1 MKDKNREFE
10 ETGAFLDL
18 MSKKERKRW
27 KDEQSRIKGTN
38 NTEQNSSE
46 SAPQPTNE
54 NELENQ
60 TNQQVQEIV
69 NDEEKIEQTKSI
81 QINNDNDSNEYIEE
95 KTFNPVV
102 PLGIALMGM
111 IIFFIYLMFFTDF
124 NHNTFLI
131 VNSIIIIF
139 FTFCFGITTLCNKKH
154 VKVFAIFDLLIILGF
169 IIFNGISITN
179 YENIYNK
186 VETEPVQKEENPK
199 EEIKIDNKEEEK
211 IINEYSC
218 INEEKTISVSIKEEN
233 GYILY
238 LKKEEIL
245 KNNSLALANETFYK
259 DIEHIT
265 TNVEDKTLTI
275 EFDFNNLDINKYKE
289 SIQKYNDN
297 YRLDSDFSYIE
308 NDKVNYEKYTTLEL
322 NDLTCTKLEN

>member
-1 MKDKNREFE
+1 
-10 ETGAFLDL
+10 
-18 MSKKERKRW
+18 
-27 KDEQSRIKGTN
+27 
-38 NTEQNSSE
+38 
-46 SAPQPTNE
+46 
-54 NELENQ
+54 
-60 TNQQVQEIV
+60 
-69 NDEEKIEQTKSI
+69 
-81 QINNDNDSNEYIEE
+81 
-95 KTFNPVV
+95 
-102 PLGIALMGM
+102 M
-111 IIFFIYLMFFTDF
+111 IFTDF
-124 NHNTFLI
+124 NHNAFLI

-169 IIFNGISITN
+169 IIFNGISMTN

-186 VETEPVQKEENPK
+186 IETEPVQKEEKPE
-199 EEIKIDNKEEEK
+199 EEIKIDNKDEEK

-289 SIQKYNDN
+289 AIQKYNDN

-322 NDLTCTKLEN
+322 NNLTCTKLEN